1 MIQYDHQVKV
11 YYKDVDQMGIV
22 YYSRYFEY
30 FEQARTELLVFLGL
44 DVSSIEEN
52 GIQLPVISGH
62 CDYHLGARFEQ
73 QLIIRTMVND
83 LPKAKLRIEYEVF
96 VKGNDTESLVSGYT
110 VHAFINRKGKP
121 IRAPKTVIEKL
132 KDKFNL
138 AG

>member
-1 MIQYDHQVKV
+1 MIQYDHHVKV

-30 FEQARTELLVFLGL
+30 FEQARTELLAFLGL

-83 LPKAKLRIEYEVF
+83 LPKAKLRKYLEF
-96 VKGNDTESLVSGYT
+96 VTKRS
-110 VHAFINRKGKP
+110 
-121 IRAPKTVIEKL
+121 
-132 KDKFNL
+132 
-138 AG
+138 

>member
-30 FEQARTELLVFLGL
+30 FEQARTELLAFLGL

-62 CDYHLGARFEQ
+62 CDYHLGAC
-73 QLIIRTMVND
+73 L
-83 LPKAKLRIEYEVF
+83 L
-96 VKGNDTESLVSGYT
+96 YT
-110 VHAFINRKGKP
+110 SPSPRDGLLSRMPSSA
-121 IRAPKTVIEKL
+121 
-132 KDKFNL
+132 
-138 AG
+138 

>member
-1 MIQYDHQVKV
+1 MIQYNHQVKV
-11 YYKDVDQMGIV
+11 YYKDVDQMGVV

-30 FEQARTELLVFLGL
+30 FEQARTELLAFLGL

-83 LPKAKLRIEYEVF
+83 LPKAKLRIDYEVF

-110 VHAFINRKGKP
+110 VHAFINRNGKP
-121 IRAPKTVIEKL
+121 IRAPETIIEKL
-132 KDKFNL
+132 KDKFKL
-138 AG
+138 AD